1 MYHNNEDR
9 RSIQSKN
16 MLYRALSQKIR
27 EKDFRTLTIQEVVLT
42 AQVGRSTF
50 YRNFDDL
57 ESILLWKCNE
67 TFQSLY
73 RFILESISAQEIRHD
88 ADPFPFLLPFFRFW
102 KEDSEII
109 ELLVAAR
116 RIDILYSAF
125 ENTLKQLVSRLNPA
139 LTSRSPHFEYFLA
152 FRSGALIHILIQ
164 WIRNRKNLS
173 PEDMYAL
180 IKLQSK
186 GFAQPAGTT

>member
-1 MYHNNEDR
+1 MYHINEDR
-9 RSIQSKN
+9 RSILSKN
-16 MLYRALSQKIR
+16 ILYRALSLKIR
-27 EKDFRTLTIQEVVLT
+27 EKDFRTITIQEVVQT

-57 ESILLWKCNE
+57 ESILRWKCDE
-67 TFQSLY
+67 TFQALY
-73 RFILESISAQEIRHD
+73 RFILDSISAQEIQPG
-88 ADPFPFLLPFFRFW
+88 ADPFPFLLPFFRYW
-102 KEDSEII
+102 QADSEII
-109 ELLVAAR
+109 ELLVAAS

-125 ENTLKQLVSRLNPA
+125 ENTLKQLVFRLNPA
-139 LTSRSPHFEYFLA
+139 LASRSSHFEYFLA

-180 IKLQSK
+180 IKRQSE
-186 GFAQPAGTT
+186 GFAQPAGML